1 MRSRLLAL
9 VAFLTLVP
17 ATGAG
22 AAELRELLEESR
34 EASYTAEQTIICSTP
49 DGIRDAVVRIAQSG
63 GEIRVASAVGEDVEV
78 KAGDGGWVLSNQGGV
93 VSSASVQVEETPVE
107 PLYVVE
113 DLGESEVLGRE
124 AAMYRLVRDGV
135 TRAELII
142 DEETGA
148 MVATTTFTEAGQTYC
163 QRRFVS
169 FDPSDPGDQV
179 EPSETPEQLDVSPWA
194 DASLPQTVAGF
205 ERLDVYED
213 QFGFR
218 FAYYSDG
225 FFSFA
230 VFETPS
236 TVTLRDAASVE
247 IDDSSYRRSFTAGQ
261 ATYVWEARKGGMA
274 LVGDLPP
281 DLHEEVLRAL
291 PESEDPGFFR
301 RIWRSLFG

>member
-1 MRSRLLAL
+1 MAVFTLL
-9 VAFLTLVP
+9 P
-17 ATGAG
+17 ATAAA
-22 AAELRELLEESR
+22 AAELDELLERSR

-49 DGIRDAVVRIAQSG
+49 DGIRDAVIRISQSG

-78 KAGDGGWVLSNQGGV
+78 KAGDGGWVLSSQGGV
-93 VSSASVQVEETPVE
+93 VSSASVQTHDTAVE

-113 DLGESEVLGRE
+113 DLGDSEVLGRE
-124 AAMYRLVRDGV
+124 AAAYRLVREGV

-142 DEETGA
+142 DDDTGA
-148 MVATTTFTEAGQTYC
+148 MVATTTFTEDGRTYC
-163 QRRFVS
+163 QRRFIS
-169 FDPSDPGDQV
+169 FDPADPGHGV
-179 EPSETPEQLDVSPWA
+179 EPSETAESLQVSPWA
-194 DASLPQTVAGF
+194 DASLPEMVAGF

-236 TVTLRDAASVE
+236 TVSLPDAASVVIGE
-247 IDDSSYRRSFTAGQ
+247 SSYGRSFNAGQ
-261 ATYVWEARKGGMA
+261 ATYVWEARTGGMA

-281 DLHEEVLRAL
+281 DLHDEVLESL
-291 PESEDPGFFR
+291 PRPETPGFFR